1 MLCKIST
8 VIHQDINEEP
18 TPDLFVN
25 NLVVGLIIDSFIDE
39 MDDIESENNAAVVK
53 DNLNGG
59 QHVLLD
65 ANKLS

>member
-8 VIHQDINEEP
+8 VIHQDTNEEP